1 LPIVQAANIRPLSVI
16 RELPEGRRVGSIF
29 LTIGLLLLLSV
40 LFCALAIVIL
50 NDVVLGISAVYGAFS
65 FLGLL
70 SLFFGLVVFLI
81 SILPV
86 PERFSIGYLALVIVG
101 LAISAVLYLTILP
114 TFGGLLFVVSLMG
127 IVIVLLPRSWKS
139 NTKIA
144 LRNLGRRRARTTTTL
159 LALFVG
165 VFTIGLIL
173 VLGQDLRDNINA
185 ALARNLNFNLVTIAR
200 GNDATKLQANLGT
213 IPGLSTDHTAGRT
226 YAADVPVAIDGV
238 PFTSLLTKNGQAG
251 ASNLGKDGTL
261 FYLGGLEGYDV
272 AHNQLPDTQ
281 NVTFTGRNLNASD
294 AGTNNVLINDLLLR
308 LAPLKGHIHV
318 GSKITLASI
327 DGKTLKTFTVVGA
340 YSTSAL
346 NLHFGSILTT
356 REAVA
361 SLTPPG
367 QATTIFYMKIDPAKV
382 GKALQAIGNIAPNAS
397 VFNFANI
404 GDFINN
410 FIGDILLVLTT
421 IASLSLLAGIII
433 IANAVAL
440 AMLERRREL
449 GILKSVGYTSRTILG
464 EVLIENGIVGGTGAL
479 LAMLLVT
486 LATSLLG
493 RFVFKTGFGVSWYI
507 AIGLIVGIALLAMLT
522 SALVAWGS
530 TRVRPLEVLRYE

>member
-1 LPIVQAANIRPLSVI
+1 F
-16 RELPEGRRVGSIF
+16 IF
-29 LTIGLLLLLSV
+29 L
-40 LFCALAIVIL
+40 A
-50 NDVVLGISAVYGAFS
+50 
-65 FLGLL
+65 LL
-70 SLFFGLVVFLI
+70 SLLFGLVVLVI
-81 SILPV
+81 SVLPV
-86 PERFSIGYLALVIVG
+86 PERFSFGYLALVIAG
-101 LAISAVLYLTILP
+101 IAVSVLLYYFFP

-144 LRNLGRRRARTTTTL
+144 LRNLGRQRARTTTTL

-185 ALARNLNFNLVTIAR
+185 AIAKNLTFNLVTIAR
-200 GNDATKLQANLGT
+200 GDDATKLQANLGT
-213 IPGLSTDHTAGRT
+213 IPGLSADHTAGRT
-226 YAADVPVAIDGV
+226 YAADVPVAIDGT
-238 PFTSLLTKNGQAG
+238 PFTSLLPKNDQGG
-251 ASNLGKDGTL
+251 PNDLGKGGTL

-294 AGTNNVLINDLLLR
+294 AGTNNVLINATLVN

-318 GSKITLASI
+318 GSTITLASI
-327 DGKTLKTFTVVGA
+327 DGKTIKTVTVVTIKTVTVVGT
-340 YSTSAL
+340 YQTSAL
-346 NLHFGSILTT
+346 SLHFGPILTT

-382 GKALQAIGNIAPNAS
+382 GKALQVIGNIAPNAS

-404 GDFINN
+404 GDFINT

-421 IASLSLLAGIII
+421 IASLSLLAGVIN

-486 LATSLLG
+486 FATSLLG
-493 RFVFKTGFGVSWYI
+493 QFVFKTGFGVSWYI
-507 AIGLIVGIALLAMLT
+507 AIGLIAGIALLSMLT